1 MNTIK
6 FKKYIVLLLLFL
18 LSSCILFEDENKR
31 TYFNQEATGYVYYYK
46 TKAPAPNVWVTVS
59 STFPSGAWASKPDI
73 NEYFYTDN
81 AGFFRIKFLKRTQ
94 RQDIAG
100 ISVCAY
106 DSATDISSVVISCTV
121 DKLDE
126 FILNLDTLWLGQY

>member
-1 MNTIK
+1 MNKIK
-6 FKKYIVLLLLFL
+6 FKKYVALLLLFL

-46 TKAPAPNVWVTVS
+46 TKAPAPNVWVIVTS
-59 STFPSGAWASKPDI
+59 NFTSTGWAAKQPID
-73 NEYFYTDN
+73 EYFYTDN

-94 RQDIAG
+94 KQDVAG
-100 ISVCAY
+100 ITVCAY
-106 DSATDISSVVISCTV
+106 DSTINLSSVVISCTV

-126 FILNLDTLWLGQY
+126 FILNMDTLWLRY

>member
-6 FKKYIVLLLLFL
+6 FKKYVVLLLLFL

-46 TKAPAPNVWVTVS
+46 TKEPAPNVRVTVTS
-59 STFPSGAWASKPDI
+59 SFASTGWAAKPNI
-73 NEYFYTDN
+73 NEDYHTDN

-94 RQDIAG
+94 KQDVAG
-100 ISVCAY
+100 ITVCAY
-106 DSATDISSVVISCTV
+106 DSTINLSSVVISCTV

-126 FILNLDTLWLGQY
+126 FILNMDTLWLRY